1 MGNYCFPHTKLL
13 NRSRECLVQL
23 AKKQGI
29 ALRQSYRR
37 KEPQAV
43 LKAGR

>member
-1 MGNYCFPHTKLL
+1 MGNYYFPHTKLL
-13 NRSRECLVQL
+13 NRSRDRLVRL

-29 ALRQSYRR
+29 VLRQSYQRR
-37 KEPQAV
+37 EPQAV